1 MDQACWRLK
10 TIYHQGHE
18 VSRRSS
24 VLQCLIPG
32 GPFECALRSLLCD
45 RPDTYF
51 PCGDPD
57 R

>member
-10 TIYHQGHE
+10 TLYHEGHE

-32 GPFECALRSLLCD
+32 GPFECALRLA
-45 RPDTYF
+45 TV
-51 PCGDPD
+51 
-57 R
+57 